1 MLASIFSL
9 NVIQTALEL
18 GCIYGLV
25 ALALFLSY
33 SILNIADLS
42 TDGCFTL
49 GCAVACQIHNELPE
63 DVRFRKVDLYEVKDK
78 EGRVRDVWLTHSC
91 MHCTNPSCMAVC
103 PANAFKQRPD
113 GIVVLDRKRCTGC
126 GLCKNACPYDA
137 IVISRIDGKAAK
149 CNLCVELLDAGLNP
163 ACVDGCPVK
172 CLTAGNVT
180 QVLAQKKSASKT
192 GIGYRDGVNA
202 PNMIIIRERR

>member
-1 MLASIFSL
+1 MP
-9 NVIQTALEL
+9 
-18 GCIYGLV
+18 C
-25 ALALFLSY
+25 
-33 SILNIADLS
+33 
-42 TDGCFTL
+42 
-49 GCAVACQIHNELPE
+49 CQIHNELPE